1 MSDTAAFLAGCAVTG
16 VAVLFVMRND
26 FASSQTGVPP
36 SLQPPSVVQPSHTP
50 IPVPPSPPNGSQDDG
65 RNLRLENELDQQRN
79 LARDLNDQMRRQ
91 QERADELRNQLER
104 QQRQTDDLKSQLERQ
119 ERNTEILISRM
130 EEQQR
135 ILDRLSDQPMRTQL
149 PPSADVVS
157 SSQSNHSDVYA
168 LITGAIGVVVLV
180 VVAGGGLILF
190 AIVVVVLFSTRRR
203 RTRTVHIVH
212 PFSPSSYAA
221 MPPQSL
227 LPARARTRP
236 ARQIDVEYYNG
247 EDYD

>member
-26 FASSQTGVPP
+26 FAGSRAGVPP
-36 SLQPPSVVQPSHTP
+36 SLQPPSITQSPPTP
-50 IPVPPSPPNGSQDDG
+50 IPVPPSPERFQEDG
-65 RNLRLENELDQQRN
+65 RSFRLETELDQQRN
-79 LARDLNDQMRRQ
+79 LARDLTDQIRRQ

-130 EEQQR
+130 QEQQR
-135 ILDRLSDQPMRTQL
+135 VIDRISDQPLQTQL
-149 PPSADVVS
+149 PVVTDIEPSR
-157 SSQSNHSDVYA
+157 QSDSNVYA
-168 LITGAIGVVVLV
+168 IVTGAIGVVVLV

-190 AIVVVVLFSTRRR
+190 GIIIVVLFSTRRR
-203 RTRTVHIVH
+203 TRTVIVH
-212 PFSPSSYAA
+212 PYSSSSYPAIS
-221 MPPQSL
+221 PQSL
-227 LPARARTRP
+227 LPARTRSRP
-236 ARQIDVEYYNG
+236 ARQIDVEYYNN